1 VVAELGRP
9 LENLQRPPFD
19 RGCRRALGSSPTE
32 NEDAVTPLADW
43 IERYLLR
50 TREVSTVALS
60 SVPLILVYGLL
71 LPVASPWA
79 RSGVD
84 LISGPLLAE
93 LSTLTWVAI
102 QVAIALA
109 LFAFA
114 IDRRQHTVR
123 EHLSWSWPPILEAC
137 LWGLSLGGL
146 VLFLMDEVH
155 LLSTSAP
162 QTTFEISLIDRI
174 VISAGAGLH
183 EELLFRLL
191 ALPLVS
197 WLLSRALG
205 VPRRAALIGAVI
217 LSSLGF
223 SLAHHFA
230 GEPLDAFVFAYRL
243 TAGLVFATL
252 FVTRGFAV
260 TAWAHAAYDFSV
272 I

>member
-1 VVAELGRP
+1 M
-9 LENLQRPPFD
+9 
-19 RGCRRALGSSPTE
+19 
-32 NEDAVTPLADW
+32 TPLADW
-43 IERYLLR
+43 LELYHHR

-60 SVPLILVYGLL
+60 IVPLVLVYGLL
-71 LPVASPWA
+71 LPIASPWA

-109 LFAFA
+109 LVAFA
-114 IDRRQHTVR
+114 IDRRQRRVR
-123 EHLSWSWPPILEAC
+123 EHLSWSWPPVLEAC
-137 LWGLSLGGL
+137 IWGLTLGGI
-146 VLFLMDEVH
+146 VLFLMDEAT
-155 LLSTSAP
+155 LLTTSTPEFSIG
-162 QTTFEISLIDRI
+162 FVDRL

-197 WLLSRALG
+197 WLLGRAIG
-205 VPRRAALIGAVI
+205 IPRPASTIGAVVV
-217 LSSLGF
+217 SSLAF
-223 SLAHHFA
+223 SLAHHLA
-230 GEPLDAFVFAYRL
+230 GEPFSMFVFTYRL
-243 TAGLVFATL
+243 VAGLVFATL

>member
-1 VVAELGRP
+1 
-9 LENLQRPPFD
+9 
-19 RGCRRALGSSPTE
+19 
-32 NEDAVTPLADW
+32 VTPLADW
-43 IERYLLR
+43 LELYLYR
-50 TREVSTVALS
+50 TREVSTVAFG
-60 SVPLILVYGLL
+60 SVPLVLIYGLL
-71 LPVASPWA
+71 LPIASPWA

-109 LFAFA
+109 LVAFA
-114 IDRRQHTVR
+114 IDRRQRTVR
-123 EHLSWSWPPILEAC
+123 EHLSWSWPPIIEAC
-137 LWGLSLGGL
+137 IWGLTLGGL
-146 VLFLMDEVH
+146 VLFLMDEAH
-155 LLSTSAP
+155 LLSTASPAP
-162 QTTFEISLIDRI
+162 LELSLVDRL